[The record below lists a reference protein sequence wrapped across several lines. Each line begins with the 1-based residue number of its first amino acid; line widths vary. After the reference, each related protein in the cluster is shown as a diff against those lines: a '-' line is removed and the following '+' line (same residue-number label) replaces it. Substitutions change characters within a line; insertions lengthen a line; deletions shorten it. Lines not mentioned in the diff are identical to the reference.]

1 MTYITNVALTFHPHN
16 HAVSS
21 GRSRLSDKEGGGGG
35 WGRGDLKKIFQ
46 FGLKI
51 RGAPLLNPPLV
62 KIRSKEASPPK
73 RRVSNPITMANIL
86 YQLNRKDF
94 FRYISLSYRGNKTVS
109 FRN

>member
-1 MTYITNVALTFHPHN
+1 MAGPDLQIKGGV
-16 HAVSS
+16 
-21 GRSRLSDKEGGGGG
+21 GGGGN
-35 WGRGDLKKIFQ
+35 LKKFFQ

-86 YQLNRKDF
+86 YQLKRKKF
-94 FRYISLSYRGNKTVS
+94 FRYILLPYRRNKTVS

>member
-1 MTYITNVALTFHPHN
+1 MRDDTKNGCVADY
-16 HAVSS
+16 
-21 GRSRLSDKEGGGGG
+21 GRSRPSDKGRGVGGGGN
-35 WGRGDLKKIFQ
+35 LKKFFQ

-86 YQLNRKDF
+86 YQLIEKNF
-94 FRYISLSYRGNKTVS
+94 FVTFHCPIDATKQFLLETNYFIHLLI
-109 FRN
+109 

>member
-1 MTYITNVALTFHPHN
+1 MAGPDLQI
-16 HAVSS
+16 
-21 GRSRLSDKEGGGGG
+21 KGGGGG
-35 WGRGDLKKIFQ
+35 GGGNLKKFFQ

-62 KIRSKEASPPK
+62 KIRSKEASAPK

-86 YQLNRKDF
+86 YQLNRKKF
-94 FRYISLSYRGNKTVS
+94 FRYISLPYRRNKTVS